1 MNTLYQGAQI
11 MENNDLI
18 STTSNIIDVNEE
30 TFMNEVVEISKT
42 KPVIVDF
49 WAPWCEPCKTLTPL
63 LEDAVKD
70 YGQELILA
78 KIDIDQ
84 NQKIAAQLRIQ
95 SIPTIYTFFEGKV
108 VDGFQGAKSNSE
120 IIEFVKKSAS
130 LTGPGQEVENL
141 ILSAKESIELRDWN
155 SSFEISQKILEKDP
169 ENHTGFGNLIRSMI
183 GLEKFNETRELI
195 NNLAPE
201 IKQSKSV
208 EDAISLLEISEKAF
222 KAKGS
227 IEDLEKKLKQDP
239 NNLDYM
245 LQMAIAL
252 FGIGQ
257 IEDSFEMLLKSIKID
272 KEWNEQAA
280 RKQLLEFFSSAG
292 IEAKET
298 ISARKKLATLLF
310 S

>member
-1 MNTLYQGAQI
+1 

-18 STTSNIIDVNEE
+18 STNSNIINVNEE
-30 TFMNEVVEISKT
+30 TFMSEVVETSKI

-70 YGQELILA
+70 YVKDLILA

-84 NQKIAAQLRIQ
+84 NQNIATQLRIQ
-95 SIPTIYTFFEGKV
+95 SIPTVYTFFEGKV

-130 LTGPGQEVENL
+130 LTGPGQEVEDL
-141 ILSAKESIELRDWN
+141 IFNAKESIELRDWN
-155 SSFEISQKILEKDP
+155 SSLEISQKILEKDP
-169 ENHTGFGNLIRSMI
+169 KNHTGFGNLIRSMI
-183 GLEKFNETRELI
+183 GLDKFKETRELI
-195 NNLAPE
+195 NNLATE
-201 IKQSKSV
+201 IKNSKSV

-222 KAKGS
+222 RAKGS
-227 IEDLEKKLKQDP
+227 IEDLEKKLKQEPD
-239 NNLDYM
+239 NLDYM

>member
-1 MNTLYQGAQI
+1 
-11 MENNDLI
+11 MENNDII
-18 STTSNIIDVNEE
+18 STTSNIINVNEE
-30 TFMNEVVEISKT
+30 TFMSEVIESSNI

-63 LEDAVKD
+63 LEDAVKG
-70 YGQELILA
+70 YRQELILA

-84 NQKIAAQLRIQ
+84 NQNIAAQLRIQ

-130 LTGPGQEVENL
+130 LNGPGQEVEDL
-141 ILSAKESIELRDWN
+141 ILSAKECIELRDWN
-155 SSFEISQKILEKDP
+155 SSLEISQKILEKDP
-169 ENHTGFGNLIRSMI
+169 KNHIGFGNLIRSMI
-183 GLEKFNETRELI
+183 GLDKFKETRELI
-195 NNLAPE
+195 NNLATE
-201 IKQSKSV
+201 IKNSKSV
-208 EDAISLLEISEKAF
+208 EDAISLLETSEKAF
-222 KAKGS
+222 KAKGN
-227 IEDLEKKLKQDP
+227 IEDLEKKLKQEPD
-239 NNLDYM
+239 NLDYL
-245 LQMAIAL
+245 LQMAVAL
-252 FGIGQ
+252 FGIGK

-298 ISARKKLATLLF
+298 IIARKKLATLLF

>member
-1 MNTLYQGAQI
+1 

-18 STTSNIIDVNEE
+18 STASNIINVNEE
-30 TFMNEVVEISKT
+30 TFMSEVVETSKT

-70 YGQELILA
+70 YIKDLILA

-84 NQKIAAQLRIQ
+84 NQNIATQLRIQ

-108 VDGFQGAKSNSE
+108 VDGFQGAKSNNE

-130 LTGPGQEVENL
+130 LSGPGQEVEDL
-141 ILSAKESIELRDWN
+141 IASAKECTELRDWN
-155 SSFEISQKILEKDP
+155 SSFDISQKILEKDP
-169 ENHTGFGNLIRSMI
+169 ENHLGFANLIRSMI
-183 GLEKFNETRELI
+183 GLGKFNETKELI
-195 NNLAPE
+195 DNLAPE
-201 IKQSKSV
+201 IKNSKPV
-208 EDAISLLEISEKAF
+208 EESISLLETSEKAF
-222 KAKGS
+222 MAKGS
-227 IEDLEKKLKQDP
+227 IEDLEKKLKLEPD
-239 NNLDYM
+239 NLDYL

-252 FGIGQ
+252 FGIGK

-272 KEWNEQAA
+272 KEWNDQAA
-280 RKQLLEFFSSAG
+280 RKQLLKLFSSAG
-292 IEAKET
+292 IDAKET
-298 ISARKKLATLLF
+298 IIARKKLATLLF

>member
-1 MNTLYQGAQI
+1 

-18 STTSNIIDVNEE
+18 STTSNIINVNEE
-30 TFMNEVVEISKT
+30 TFIGEVVEVSKT

-63 LEDAVKD
+63 LEDAIKS

-84 NQKIAAQLRIQ
+84 NQNIAAQLRIQ

-120 IIEFVKKSAS
+120 IVEFVKKSAS
-130 LTGPGQEVENL
+130 LSGPGQEVEEL
-141 ILSAKESIELRDWN
+141 ISSAKEFIERRDWN
-155 SSFEISQKILEKDP
+155 SSLEISQKILAKDP
-169 ENHTGFGNLIRSMI
+169 ENHIGYANLIRSMI
-183 GLEKFNETRELI
+183 GLDNFKETKELI
-195 NNLAPE
+195 NSLALE
-201 IKQSKSV
+201 IKKSKPV
-208 EDAISLLEISEKAF
+208 EEAISLLETSEKAF
-222 KAKGS
+222 MAKGS
-227 IEDLEKKLKQDP
+227 IEDLEKKLKQEPD
-239 NNLDYM
+239 NLDYL

-252 FGIGQ
+252 FGIGK
-257 IEDSFEMLLKSIKID
+257 IEDSFEMLLKSIKLD
-272 KEWNEQAA
+272 KEWNQQAA

-292 IEAKET
+292 MEAKET

>member
-1 MNTLYQGAQI
+1 

-18 STTSNIIDVNEE
+18 STASNIINVNEE
-30 TFMNEVVEISKT
+30 TFMSEVVEVSKT

-63 LEDAVKD
+63 LEDAVKGYD
-70 YGQELILA
+70 QELILA

-84 NQKIAAQLRIQ
+84 NQNIAAQLRIQ

-120 IIEFVKKSAS
+120 IVEFVKKSAS
-130 LTGPGQEVENL
+130 LSGPGQEVEDL
-141 ILSAKESIELRDWN
+141 ISSAKEFSESRDWN
-155 SSFEISQKILEKDP
+155 SCLEISQKILAIDP
-169 ENHTGFGNLIRSMI
+169 ENHIGFGNLIRSMI
-183 GLEKFNETRELI
+183 GLDMYKETEELI
-195 NNLAPE
+195 ESLAPD
-201 IKQSKSV
+201 IKNSKPV
-208 EDAISLLEISEKAF
+208 EVAISLLETSKKAF
-222 KAKGS
+222 SAKGS
-227 IEDLEKKLKQDP
+227 IEDLEKKLQQEPD
-239 NNLDYM
+239 NLDYL

-252 FGIGQ
+252 FGIGK
-257 IEDSFEMLLKSIKID
+257 IEDSFEILLKSIEID

>member
-1 MNTLYQGAQI
+1 

-18 STTSNIIDVNEE
+18 STTSNIINVSEE
-30 TFMNEVVEISKT
+30 TFMNEVIEISKK

-63 LEDAVKD
+63 LEDAVKG

-84 NQKIAAQLRIQ
+84 NQNIAAQLRIQ

-108 VDGFQGAKSNSE
+108 VDGFQGAKSKSE

-130 LTGPGQEVENL
+130 FSGPGQEVEDL
-141 ILSAKESIELRDWN
+141 ILSAKEFIELRDWDN
-155 SSFEISQKILEKDP
+155 SFEISQKILEKDP

-183 GLEKFNETRELI
+183 GLDKFNETKELVD
-195 NNLAPE
+195 NLALE
-201 IKQSKSV
+201 IKNSKPV
-208 EDAISLLEISEKAF
+208 EEAISLIEISEKAF

-227 IEDLEKKLKQDP
+227 IEDLEKKLKQEPD
-239 NNLDYM
+239 NLDYL

-298 ISARKKLATLLF
+298 ISARKKLASLLF